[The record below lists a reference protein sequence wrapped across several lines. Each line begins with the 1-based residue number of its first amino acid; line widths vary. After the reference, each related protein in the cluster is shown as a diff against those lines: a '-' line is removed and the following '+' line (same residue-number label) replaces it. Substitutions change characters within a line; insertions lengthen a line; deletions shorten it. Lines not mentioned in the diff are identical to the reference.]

1 LEEKIERQEQSM
13 IEAHTTE
20 TKSDAAKPGASAQ
33 PKKIHRVC
41 ISCNYMFEVTPDNF
55 AAKHCPKCHKA

>member
-1 LEEKIERQEQSM
+1 MS
-13 IEAHTTE
+13 EAHTTE
-20 TKSDAAKPGASAQ
+20 TKSDAAKTGASAP

>member
-1 LEEKIERQEQSM
+1 MS
-13 IEAHTTE
+13 EAHTTE
-20 TKSDAAKPGASAQ
+20 SKIETAKPGAPP

-41 ISCNYMFEVTPDNF
+41 ITCNYMFEVTPDNF

>member
-1 LEEKIERQEQSM
+1 MS
-13 IEAHTTE
+13 EAHTTE
-20 TKSDAAKPGASAQ
+20 SKIESAKPGLPP

-41 ISCNYMFEVTPDNF
+41 IGCNYMFEVTPDNF